1 MGHTQPVTGSLLP
14 DKNDDE
20 NQRGLDW
27 HGMRH
32 THENKYVS
40 GNKSKTYFGC
50 LDVNGSKI

>member
-32 THENKYVS
+32 THENKYIS